1 MKKIKVRLIDLDKL
15 IFELAEDAKKGDEFS
30 LRETEDYTDL
40 SYKIK
45 EYFDRKVDE
54 KIRKEKNNILNE
66 YRSTFEF
73 KYEYLS
79 PIEKLKIENIKLQEQ
94 LTHKDTSIKN
104 IVDQE
109 INKILKENNEKIN
122 ELKENNSKN
131 ILKINEDKN
140 KIIKENN
147 EKINELKENSSKN
160 ILRLN
165 DDILSLKEK
174 ISILNANIEVS
185 EKNIELVL
193 NKEFFSK
200 LKKQEEELL
209 FKFEKEKEAIEKQH
223 EIAIKSRNSRN
234 IKQIGNELEKW
245 CEQEY
250 NDHFSLAYDDCI
262 FEPTNKIIDGKKP
275 DYSFKVFND
284 KTLIT
289 SVILEMKSESD
300 NSDDKNRN
308 KNSKFLDKLEKDREN
323 NKAEYG
329 LLVTELEWDDIFVI
343 KKVNNQQFKNIYIVR
358 PQYFLTFLS
367 LVRSF
372 ALKKKEIINQNIDF
386 QAKKDILEQFEDMKD
401 NILDNSI
408 KNLEKDA
415 QSILNIATKI
425 SAESTKIEEISKK
438 IIDTHVYKISKKI
451 QNFNIEKILK
461 KIEKVS
467 NE

>member
-1 MKKIKVRLIDLDKL
+1 MKNIKVRLIDLDKL
-15 IFELAEDAKKGDEFS
+15 IFELSDDAKKHDQFCLKEA
-30 LRETEDYTDL
+30 EEYTDL

-45 EYFDRKVDE
+45 GYFDKKVDE
-54 KIRKEKNNILNE
+54 KIQKEKTNILNE
-66 YRSTFEF
+66 YRSSFEF
-73 KYEYLS
+73 KYEYLT
-79 PIEKLKIENIKLQEQ
+79 PIEKLKIDNTKLQEQ
-94 LTHKDTSIKN
+94 LTHKNTAIKN
-104 IVDQE
+104 AIDE
-109 INKILKENNEKIN
+109 ERNKILKENNQKII
-122 ELKENNSKN
+122 ELKEKSSNDISK
-131 ILKINEDKN
+131 
-140 KIIKENN
+140 
-147 EKINELKENSSKN
+147 
-160 ILRLN
+160 LN
-165 DDILSLKEK
+165 QDILNLKEK
-174 ISILNANIEVS
+174 SSNDIYKLNEDIFLLKGKNSILNANKEVA
-185 EKNIELVL
+185 EKNIELIL
-193 NKEFFSK
+193 NKEFFLK

-209 FKFEKEKEAIEKQH
+209 SNFEKEKEAIEKQH

-300 NSDDKNRN
+300 TSDDKNRN

-415 QSILNIATKI
+415 QSILTIATKI
-425 SAESTKIEEISKK
+425 GTEAAKIEELSKK
-438 IIDTHVYKISKKI
+438 IIDTHVYKITNKI
-451 QNFNIEKILK
+451 QKFNIEKILK